1 MIGLLTRKELRA
13 MATPRRSILF
23 VLAILVAGSLVLA
36 GAALG
41 LTSHKT
47 TTKPVYQQKC
57 QNGAV
62 KAIAIVHADQ
72 NLGFMKDYTG
82 DASLFTTRWTCSAK
96 AVIQAR
102 RFDRGVY
109 DVRVLG
115 LPGGGAGT
123 PVVTPLGGNMIV
135 TTVDSLPDG
144 GWRVTLIGSIP
155 NNNNADQSFVI
166 VLL

>member
-1 MIGLLTRKELRA
+1 MHV
-13 MATPRRSILF
+13 PRRSVLV
-23 VLAILVAGSLVLA
+23 VLAFSIL
-36 GAALG
+36 GALALG
-41 LTSHKT
+41 STALALTSHKAA
-47 TTKPVYQQKC
+47 TKPVYQQKC

-72 NLGFMKDYTG
+72 NEGFMKDYTG
-82 DASLFTTRWTCSAK
+82 DASLFNTRWSCSAK

-115 LPGGGAGT
+115 LPGGGTGT
-123 PVVTPLGGNMIV
+123 PVVTPLGSNMVV

-155 NNNNADQSFVI
+155 NNNNVDQSFVI